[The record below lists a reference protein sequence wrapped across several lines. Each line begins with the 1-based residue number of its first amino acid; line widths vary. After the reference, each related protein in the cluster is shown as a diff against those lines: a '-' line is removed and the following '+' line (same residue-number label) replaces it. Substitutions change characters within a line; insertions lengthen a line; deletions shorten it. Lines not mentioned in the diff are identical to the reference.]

1 MLSKKMLFALF
12 SVLIVAGAAIAFAVT
27 TQIWS
32 NPVVE
37 TVTTYQVT
45 LSSNNTSPV
54 LNQTVQ
60 FSALLIMNS
69 VAQASK
75 QIDFYKDSV
84 FNGTSTTNSTGIAT
98 YLWTADGNC
107 TWKALYTVP

>member
-1 MLSKKMLFALF
+1 MISRNTLFAIF
-12 SVLIVAGAAIAFAVT
+12 SVLIVSGAVVAFAVT

-32 NPVVE
+32 NTVTE
-37 TVTTYQVT
+37 TVTVYQVT
-45 LSSNNTSPV
+45 LSSNNTSPLV
-54 LNQTVQ
+54 NQTVQ
-60 FSALLIMNS
+60 FNALLTMNS
-69 VAQASK
+69 VAQTSK

-84 FNGTSTTNSTGIAT
+84 FNGTSTTNSTGIAS